1 MTMAN
6 DHSND
11 KYYVPHSSPWPV
23 FGSLSLFVLMLGA
36 AMTVE
41 QSGGGGTILAVG
53 FLLLFV
59 LFYGW
64 FGKVVAEHQAGMFN
78 MAVDRSF
85 RMGMS
90 WFIFSEVMFFAAFF
104 GALFY
109 ARQFA
114 LPWLSGHGAKHLTS
128 SLLWHGFEGGWPI
141 ERPERARPEGRWL
154 DVRNDSGD
162 GSAPAQHADSAH
174 LGRDGDDCSPRAQG
188 R

>member
-1 MTMAN
+1 MAN
-6 DHSND
+6 DHSDD

-78 MAVDRSF
+78 MAVAPSTSPVQSCGMASKAVGHQTARMRSDR
-85 RMGMS
+85 R
-90 WFIFSEVMFFAAFF
+90 
-104 GALFY
+104 
-109 ARQFA
+109 
-114 LPWLSGHGAKHLTS
+114 AKVRRSKPFL
-128 SLLWHGFEGGWPI
+128 
-141 ERPERARPEGRWL
+141 RWQC
-154 DVRNDSGD
+154 R
-162 GSAPAQHADSAH
+162 
-174 LGRDGDDCSPRAQG
+174 CSTR
-188 R
+188 